1 MIGGSCAKAAD
12 MKFNRYAA
20 HLGVRSRIALKRWMR
35 RLMFVAGGVVVGL
48 AAITMAYLADHAQ
61 AAFGALLSYSRYS
74 ALLVT
79 PLGFGLAMLLAVKVF
94 PNSQGSGIPQVI
106 AALRLPDQA
115 SRAPLVSLKV
125 AFGKVLMMV
134 LGLLCGAST
143 GREGPTVQVGGSIMF
158 AIGRWAPFRQPGFLL
173 AGSAAGVAA
182 AFNTPLAGIVFG
194 IEEMSRSFEMRTS
207 GLIIGAVIAA
217 GLTSLAIVGDYNYF
231 GSSAATLPLGKAWLV
246 VPVCAVVCG
255 VAGGIFSRILIL
267 FAAGLPGRVG
277 AAIKR
282 RPVAFAA
289 VCGFGVA
296 LCGLISNL
304 HVYGTGYDQA
314 RAIIDATSGDM
325 SGYGPWKFLATLLSA
340 VSGIPGGIFA
350 PSLAIGAGL
359 ASDMS
364 LFFPHTPISA
374 LVLIGMV
381 SYLTGVVQAP
391 ITAFVITS
399 EMTNDHAMMI
409 PLMTAALI
417 ANATS
422 KLFVSEGLYHALAR
436 SFLKTHV
443 PDKAAHAA
451 ASGS

>member
-1 MIGGSCAKAAD
+1 
-12 MKFNRYAA
+12 
-20 HLGVRSRIALKRWMR
+20 
-35 RLMFVAGGVVVGL
+35 
-48 AAITMAYLADHAQ
+48 
-61 AAFGALLSYSRYS
+61 
-74 ALLVT
+74 
-79 PLGFGLAMLLAVKVF
+79 
-94 PNSQGSGIPQVI
+94 
-106 AALRLPDQA
+106 
-115 SRAPLVSLKV
+115 
-125 AFGKVLMMV
+125 V